1 MIHAS
6 VWANPHLSAFMRPAA
21 ARTRRDL
28 HHALAATLVSHPRCT
43 LSELAQGAGISRAT
57 LYRFAPTREAI
68 DEALF
73 AAGFERL
80 EAAAVWFDEAVD
92 GRQVLQQVTATLLA
106 DWELVTL
113 LFARMMEEQ
122 QRQGDLHL
130 LPERWAPIGERF
142 EAFFLRGQKAGVFNV
157 EFSAVW
163 LADFYWTCFYG
174 ITWSLARGRLA
185 PAAAA
190 STLLASF
197 QRGAMKG

>member
-1 MIHAS
+1 
-6 VWANPHLSAFMRPAA
+6 MRPAA

-43 LSELAQGAGISRAT
+43 LSELASGAGISRAT

-80 EAAAVWFDEAVD
+80 EAAATWFDGDAD
-92 GRQVLQQVTATLLA
+92 AMQVLEQVTHTLLA

-113 LFARMMEEQ
+113 VFARMMEEQ

-130 LPERWAPIGERF
+130 LP
-142 EAFFLRGQKAGVFNV
+142 
-157 EFSAVW
+157 
-163 LADFYWTCFYG
+163 
-174 ITWSLARGRLA
+174 
-185 PAAAA
+185 
-190 STLLASF
+190 
-197 QRGAMKG
+197 

>member
-1 MIHAS
+1 
-6 VWANPHLSAFMRPAA
+6 MRPAA

-28 HHALAATLVSHPRCT
+28 PHALAATLVSHPRCT
-43 LSELAQGAGISRAT
+43 LSELARGAGISRAT
-57 LYRFAPTREAI
+57 LAI

-73 AAGFERL
+73 AAGFERV
-80 EAAAVWFDEAVD
+80 EAAAAWFDQGGDA
-92 GRQVLQQVTATLLA
+92 RHVLEQVTATLLA

-122 QRQGDLHL
+122 QRLGDLHL

-142 EAFFLRGQKAGVFNV
+142 EAFFLRGQAAGEFNV
-157 EFSAVW
+157 GFTAVW
-163 LADFYWTCFYG
+163 LADFYWSCFYG

-197 QRGAMKG
+197 QRGAMMG

>member
-1 MIHAS
+1 
-6 VWANPHLSAFMRPAA
+6 MRPAA

-43 LSELAQGAGISRAT
+43 LSELARGAGISRAT

-80 EAAAVWFDEAVD
+80 EAAASSFDGNVD
-92 GRQVLQQVTATLLA
+92 AQQVLEQVTAALLA

-113 LFARMMEEQ
+113 VFARMMEEQ

-142 EAFFLRGQKAGVFNV
+142 EAFFLRGQRVGEFNV
-157 EFSAVW
+157 EFTAMW

-185 PAAAA
+185 PAMAA

-197 QRGAMKG
+197 RHGAMKG

>member
-1 MIHAS
+1 
-6 VWANPHLSAFMRPAA
+6 MRPAA

-28 HHALAATLVSHPRCT
+28 PHALAATLVSHPRCT
-43 LSELAQGAGISRAT
+43 LSELARGAGISRAT

-73 AAGFERL
+73 AAGFERV
-80 EAAAVWFDEAVD
+80 EAAAAWFDQGGDA
-92 GRQVLQQVTATLLA
+92 RHVLEQVTATLLA

-122 QRQGDLHL
+122 QQ
-130 LPERWAPIGERF
+130 RWAPIGERF
-142 EAFFLRGQKAGVFNV
+142 EAFFLRGQAAGEFNV
-157 EFSAVW
+157 GFTAVW
-163 LADFYWTCFYG
+163 LADFYWSCFYG

-197 QRGAMKG
+197 QRGAMMG

>member
-1 MIHAS
+1 MHAAS
-6 VWANPHLSAFMRPAA
+6 LRS
-21 ARTRRDL
+21 RRDL

-43 LSELAQGAGISRAT
+43 LSELARGAGISRAT

-80 EAAAVWFDEAVD
+80 EAAAIAFEGSGDA
-92 GRQVLQQVTATLLA
+92 RQVLEQFTVALLA

-122 QRQGDLHL
+122 QRHGDLHL
-130 LPERWAPIGERF
+130 LPARWAPLGERF
-142 EAFFLRGQKAGVFNV
+142 EAFFLRGQTAGIFNV
-157 EFSAVW
+157 GFSAVW

-197 QRGAMKG
+197 QHGAMKP

>member
-1 MIHAS
+1 
-6 VWANPHLSAFMRPAA
+6 MRPAA

-80 EAAAVWFDEAVD
+80 EAAAVWFDEGGDA
-92 GRQVLQQVTATLLA
+92 RHVLEQVTATLLA

-142 EAFFLRGQKAGVFNV
+142 QAFSCVVRRPESSTSVSPQCGSRTSTGPVSTASPGHSHVV
-157 EFSAVW
+157 GWRRPRRPPRCSRRSS
-163 LADFYWTCFYG
+163 G
-174 ITWSLARGRLA
+174 GR
-185 PAAAA
+185 
-190 STLLASF
+190 
-197 QRGAMKG
+197 

>member
-1 MIHAS
+1 
-6 VWANPHLSAFMRPAA
+6 MRPAA

-43 LSELAQGAGISRAT
+43 LSELASGAGISRAT

-80 EAAAVWFDEAVD
+80 EAAATWFDGDAD
-92 GRQVLQQVTATLLA
+92 AMQVLEQVTHALLA

-142 EAFFLRGQKAGVFNV
+142 EAF
-157 EFSAVW
+157 S
-163 LADFYWTCFYG
+163 C
-174 ITWSLARGRLA
+174 
-185 PAAAA
+185 AA
-190 STLLASF
+190 STPACSTSNSVQCGWRTSTGPVSTALPGHWRAVGWHRRWRH
-197 QRGAMKG
+197 QRCWRRSVMGR

>member
-1 MIHAS
+1 
-6 VWANPHLSAFMRPAA
+6 MRPAA

-43 LSELAQGAGISRAT
+43 LSELASGAGISRAT

-80 EAAAVWFDEAVD
+80 EAAATWFDGDAD
-92 GRQVLQQVTATLLA
+92 AMQVLEQVTHTLLA

-142 EAFFLRGQKAGVFNV
+142 EAFFLRGQHAGVFNV
-157 EFSAVW
+157 GFSAVW

-185 PAAAA
+185 PAMAA

-197 QRGAMKG
+197 RHGAMKA

>member
-6 VWANPHLSAFMRPAA
+6 VFVPPVSDPFMRPAT
-21 ARTRRDL
+21 ARPRRDL

-43 LSELAQGAGISRAT
+43 LSELARGAGISRAT

-80 EAAAVWFDEAVD
+80 EAAASWFDD
-92 GRQVLQQVTATLLA
+92 GADAQHVLEQVTTTLLA

-113 LFARMMEEQ
+113 VFARMMEEQ

-130 LPERWAPIGERF
+130 LPERWAPIGDRF
-142 EAFFLRGQKAGVFNV
+142 EAFFLGGQKTGEFNV

-174 ITWSLARGRLA
+174 ITWSLARGRMA
-185 PAAAA
+185 PASAA

-197 QRGAMKG
+197 RHGARTA